1 MESSRHFKGLI
12 FINSSIHVSAMLS
25 NLAVGFARC
34 GLDYESEYLCQG
46 EDFKIRPVV
55 YYTICEQHYC
65 NGNQQPV

>member
-1 MESSRHFKGLI
+1 
-12 FINSSIHVSAMLS
+12 MLS

-65 NGNQQPV
+65 NGNQQPVSLKLGIMIGPTNRRN